1 MLLNKKKILF
11 LIKITNDIKRGKL
24 IIYVSKKTNLEQP
37 IDLNQTIFRNRVP
50 DIMKESRK
58 KELYIYNCEKSG
70 LEVVKIFN

>member
-1 MLLNKKKILF
+1 ML
-11 LIKITNDIKRGKL
+11 
-24 IIYVSKKTNLEQP
+24 VKKTNLEQP

-70 LEVVKIFN
+70 LEIVKIFN